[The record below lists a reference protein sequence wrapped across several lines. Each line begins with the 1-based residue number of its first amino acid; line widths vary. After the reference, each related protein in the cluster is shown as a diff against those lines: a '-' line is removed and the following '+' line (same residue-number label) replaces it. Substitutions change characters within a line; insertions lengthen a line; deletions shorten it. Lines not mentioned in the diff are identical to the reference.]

1 MDRSQYVEI
10 LNAAIEGEIEAHQ
23 FYQELSTRISQPHLK
38 EMFNTFAQEELK
50 HRRILEK
57 FRDDDKARL
66 AFGRVPDLKVAE
78 TVDTPKLSI
87 DMKPADAIAL
97 AMKKE
102 QAAMEHYTNLA
113 MACEDGSQQ
122 EIFQQLAAMER
133 QHKYKMEQAFV
144 DIGYP
149 EVW

>member
-1 MDRSQYVEI
+1 MEKSRYVEI
-10 LNAAIEGEIEAHQ
+10 LNAAIEGEKEAHQ
-23 FYQELSTRISQPHLK
+23 FYLDLSRKVPQPHLQ
-38 EMFNTFAQEELK
+38 EMFSSFADEELK
-50 HRRILEK
+50 HRQILEN
-57 FRDDDKARL
+57 FRDDDKTRL

-78 TVDTPKLSI
+78 TVETPKLSLE
-87 DMKPADAIAL
+87 MKPSDAIAL

-102 QAAMEHYTNLA
+102 QAAMEHYTKLA
-113 MACEDGSQQ
+113 QACSDENQRK
-122 EIFQQLAAMER
+122 IFEQLAAMER

>member
-1 MDRSQYVEI
+1 MDKSRYVSI
-10 LNAAIEGEIEAHQ
+10 LNAAIDGEIEAYE
-23 FYQELSTRISQPHLK
+23 FYRQLSGRISQPHLQ
-38 EMFNTFAQEELK
+38 EMFDSFAQEELK

-57 FRDDDKARL
+57 FRDDDKALL
-66 AFGRVPDLKVAE
+66 AFGKVPDLKVAE
-78 TVDTPKLSI
+78 TVETPKLSME
-87 DMKPADAIAL
+87 MKPADAIAL

-102 QAAMEHYTNLA
+102 QAAMEHYTKLA
-113 MACEDGSQQ
+113 QACEDDGQR
-122 EIFQQLAAMER
+122 EIFEQLAAMER

>member
-1 MDRSQYVEI
+1 MDKSQYVEI

-23 FYQELSTRISQPHLK
+23 FYLEVSQRITQPHLRD
-38 EMFNTFAQEELK
+38 MFAAFAQEELK
-50 HRRILEK
+50 HRQILEN
-57 FRDDDKARL
+57 FRDNEKARL
-66 AFGRVPDLKVAE
+66 AFATVPDLKVAE
-78 TVDTPKLSI
+78 TVDAPRLSL

-113 MACEDGSQQ
+113 RACEDGGQR
-122 EIFQQLAAMER
+122 EIFEQLAAMER
-133 QHKYKMEQAFV
+133 QHKHRMEQAFV